1 MKVGIQS
8 VATPSWTL
16 AGNPGSVESVT
27 SVAVIPPEAGTATLQ
42 ADGTALIDW
51 VLPAVSVLVS
61 FTGDNIAGEVVGT
74 LTITSDPFDVLAA
87 DVVLAD
93 AGTVSVV

>member
-16 AGNPGSVESVT
+16 AGNPGSVESVA
-27 SVAVIPPEAGTATLQ
+27 SVAITPPEAGTATLQ
-42 ADGTALIDW
+42 PDGAALIDW
-51 VLPAVSVLVS
+51 ALPMTGVTVS
-61 FTGDNIAGEVVGT
+61 FTGDNIAGEVVGE

-87 DVVLAD
+87 DTVLAD
-93 AGTVSVV
+93 AGTVSVA